1 MKNTFKKSGF
11 MLNPLK
17 IFYFLTSAKPEEEKK
32 AEMETIEEGK
42 ESSEKEDEGGDN
54 KHRDSGSDFEII
66 EPSCKKTD

>member
-1 MKNTFKKSGF
+1 
-11 MLNPLK
+11 
-17 IFYFLTSAKPEEEKK
+17 
-32 AEMETIEEGK
+32 METIEEGK